1 MDMLHTETV
10 DKLFRAILSLKTID
24 ECYALFIDL
33 CTVNEIIDMAQR
45 FDAADRLNR
54 GENYAYI
61 TEKTGMSTATIAR
74 VRKCLLYGEGGYK
87 LALSRLAAANDQK
100 SEQKNSTKSVNT
112 DDNNKNVRNSKGD
125 GE

>member
-1 MDMLHTETV
+1 M
-10 DKLFRAILSLKTID
+10 
-24 ECYALFIDL
+24 
-33 CTVNEIIDMAQR
+33 
-45 FDAADRLNR
+45 
-54 GENYAYI
+54 
-61 TEKTGMSTATIAR
+61 
-74 VRKCLLYGEGGYK
+74 